1 MGCSVMKTINFQDI
15 NLSSMHLSKIQGT
28 KSSVYIDK
36 DKCYK
41 ILDGLYISEK
51 MRLLEKLIDMDGIII
66 DDILSPKELIIGD
79 DRLVGYTMDYFQNS
93 MNLYDFF
100 TQERFVDVNDIFL
113 ATKKASLI
121 LRKAHEKEIILQ
133 DFSFDNILSNNNLD
147 IKICDIDGC
156 KYKRRKS
163 PFISMI
169 MHNYYDVFMRRPYTV
184 DENFD
189 NQSLLLS
196 MLLAIYHNMIFNME
210 DYDELSDK
218 IKTLKSIRTLV
229 NSLLKDSNTKVPYL
243 DEIICDDDHFIIDR
257 DKQVSPEKRLA
268 KDYSIF

>member
-1 MGCSVMKTINFQDI
+1 METIQLNEIDF
-15 NLSSMHLSKIQGT
+15 SKLEKAEKQGS
-28 KSSVYIDK
+28 KSTVFVDG
-36 DKCYK
+36 DNCYK
-41 ILDGLYISEK
+41 ILDDLTFSEK
-51 MRLLEKLIDMDGIII
+51 IDLYYKFQAMEKDNVEVDGIIFPK
-66 DDILSPKELIIGD
+66 ILIKDSRFLK
-79 DRLVGYTMDYFQNS
+79 GYIMNTFPNS
-93 MNLYDFF
+93 INLYDYF
-100 TQERFVDVNDIFL
+100 TQDRYVDVYNIL
-113 ATKKASLI
+113 MATKKASLI
-121 LRKAHEKEIILQ
+121 VRKAHEKGIILQ
-133 DFSFDNILSNNNLD
+133 DFSFDNILINDNFD

-156 KYKRRKS
+156 KYKRKMS

-169 MHNYYDVFMRRPYTV
+169 MHNYYNVFMRRPYTV

-229 NSLLKDSNTKVPYL
+229 NSLLNDSNTKVPYL

-257 DKQVSPEKRLA
+257 NRQVSLKKRLA